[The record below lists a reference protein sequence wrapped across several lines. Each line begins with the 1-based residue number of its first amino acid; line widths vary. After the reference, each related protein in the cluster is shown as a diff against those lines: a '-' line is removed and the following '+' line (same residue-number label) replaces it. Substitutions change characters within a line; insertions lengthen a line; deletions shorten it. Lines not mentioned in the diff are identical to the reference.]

1 MNFKPLGNNILAKR
15 IKPRRLRSGPIIL
28 ADADNARVN
37 PKSQM
42 AVVVA
47 VGPGKHTTDGVRL
60 EVGVNPGEQV
70 MTKFYAGTDIT
81 LDGEEFVI
89 LKPEEI
95 VAAVEV

>member
-1 MNFKPLGNNILAKR
+1 MNFKPLGSNILARR

-28 ADADNARVN
+28 ADADNDRVN

-47 VGPGKHTTDGVRL
+47 VGPGRRNAKGVR
-60 EVGVNPGEQV
+60 EQVGVNPGEQV

-95 VAAVEV
+95 VAAVEA